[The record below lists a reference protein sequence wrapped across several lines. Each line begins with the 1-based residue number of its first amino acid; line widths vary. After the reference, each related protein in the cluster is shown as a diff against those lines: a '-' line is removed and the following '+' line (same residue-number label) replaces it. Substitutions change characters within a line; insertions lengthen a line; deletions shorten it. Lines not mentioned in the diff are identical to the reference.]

1 MILFNEKIVDVLNE
15 YFSKNDQFV
24 DSILLASYGF
34 NIRFQD
40 IEIQCNERVFATIDG
55 QTYEWDDSPNS
66 GPWDSLGRQLAKK
79 ATLQS
84 SSLLTISFE
93 SGDSIGIETKE
104 GHFESVVMTFP
115 PQGESAVMEVF

>member
-15 YFSKNDQFV
+15 YFSKNNQYV

-55 QTYEWDDSPNS
+55 QTYEWHDSPNS
-66 GPWDSLGRQLAKK
+66 GPWALWGGS
-79 ATLQS
+79 
-84 SSLLTISFE
+84 
-93 SGDSIGIETKE
+93 
-104 GHFESVVMTFP
+104 
-115 PQGESAVMEVF
+115 